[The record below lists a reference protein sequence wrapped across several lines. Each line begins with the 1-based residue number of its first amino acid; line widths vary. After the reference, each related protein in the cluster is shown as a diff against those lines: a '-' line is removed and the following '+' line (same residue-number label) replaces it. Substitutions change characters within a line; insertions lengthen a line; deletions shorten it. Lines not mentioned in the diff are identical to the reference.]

1 MPVAIAIHHP
11 RPQHCDEWLEIMRQ
25 AGQASASLPGLIG
38 TITGYREAD
47 GARLVGVSHWE
58 SIDALEAGIAGI
70 KQQSQQA
77 DDAWGK
83 QPTEVLVLS
92 EL

>member
-11 RPQHCDEWLEIMRQ
+11 RPEHRDEWLEIMRQ
-25 AGQASASLPGLIG
+25 AGQASANLPGLIG
-38 TITGYREAD
+38 PIAGYREAD

-58 SIDALEAGIAGI
+58 SMDALRAGIAGI

-77 DDAWGK
+77 DHAWGR
-83 QPTEVLVLS
+83 QPTDVLVLS